1 MNVEGKYKHGEY
13 RSCDPRLGRYLI
25 GTRKPELVPQY
36 CNFFDKNLTEAAW
49 QNMIDRGIWTRETI
63 TKEELMI
70 WMAGIMRERFRKYRK
85 ENPGDGLSSTKVR
98 VTNRANNAQLR
109 PSRAK
114 FGRKTLDWKN

>member
-1 MNVEGKYKHGEY
+1 MNVEGKYKHGDY
-13 RSCDPRLGRYLI
+13 KSCDPTLGRYLI

-49 QNMIDRGIWTRETI
+49 KNIIDRGIWTRETI

-85 ENPGDGLSSTKVR
+85 ENPGDDLVR